1 MNILSHSGPFALFFA
16 FVIAHA
22 LADFPLQGDYLAR
35 MKRRALANNLSEW
48 IIALT
53 AHSLVQAGGVWIVS
67 GSALLG
73 ATELCLHWLI
83 DLGKGEEKFGYVTD
97 QWLHLACKLG
107 YVIVLVLGIIPLR

>member
-1 MNILSHSGPFALFFA
+1 MNILTHSGPFALFFA
-16 FVIAHA
+16 FAIAHA

-35 MKRRALANNLSEW
+35 TKRRDQAGNLSEW
-48 IIALT
+48 LISLT

-83 DLGKGEEKFGYVTD
+83 DLGKGEGKFGYVVD
-97 QWLHLACKLG
+97 QLFHLGCKLA
-107 YVIVLVLGIIPLR
+107 YVILLVLGMVSV

>member
-1 MNILSHSGPFALFFA
+1 MNILAHSGPFALFFA
-16 FVIAHA
+16 FAIAHA

-35 MKRRALANNLSEW
+35 MKRRDQASSPSEW
-48 IIALT
+48 IISLT

-83 DLGKGEEKFGYVTD
+83 DLGKGEGKFGYVAD
-97 QWLHLACKLG
+97 QGLHLACKVA
-107 YVIVLVLGIIPLR
+107 YVAVLVLGMAPA